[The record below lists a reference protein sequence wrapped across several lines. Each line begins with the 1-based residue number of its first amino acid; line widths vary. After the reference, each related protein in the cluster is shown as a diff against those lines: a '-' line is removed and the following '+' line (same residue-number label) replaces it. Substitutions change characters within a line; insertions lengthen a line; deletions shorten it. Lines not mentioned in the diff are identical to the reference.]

1 MKTIFIIS
9 TLFSLLLFM
18 GGCEKFSG
26 SNNARFTVATDSGGK
41 LIRLN
46 TATGE
51 TCVVGESCDADLSS
65 LVIGESYI
73 YQGKGK
79 FQHQKTVNWK
89 DLK

>member
-1 MKTIFIIS
+1 MKRILIIS

-18 GGCEKFSG
+18 GGCEKSSE
-26 SNNARFTVATDSGGK
+26 SNNARFTVTTDGSGK
-41 LIRLN
+41 VIRLN

-51 TCVVGESCDADLSS
+51 TCIVGDSCDADLSS
-65 LVIGESYI
+65 LVVGESYI
-73 YQGKGK
+73 YQGKGT